1 MSNLAVI
8 QKDITDAVN
17 AKVSQMQNEGLVV
30 APNYAPANALKSA
43 FFAMTNSP
51 SGNLLEK
58 CSKESIANA
67 LLDMV
72 VQGLSPAKTQ
82 CYFIPYGSTLK
93 MTRSYFGTMK
103 VVKQLSDV
111 KDIWAEVVFEGDVL
125 KIRNDNGRKVLE
137 SHETDWTNQD
147 NAIIGAYCIIEK
159 VDGERILTVMTKK
172 EIDRSWQQSKNKSVQ
187 NAFPQEMAKRTVI
200 NRAAKQFFNTSDDN
214 DLFVDAVNR
223 TTENEYDNERRVKE
237 AEPVRD
243 EVETLD
249 DILKAPSKSKEG
261 DNVVDGEFTE
271 ETKTPPKTAKKTTNP
286 DELKSTGYPEDEI
299 PDFDQETGEVLEEI
313 SLFEGNTTQIK
324 EQD

>member
-82 CYFIPYGSTLK
+82 CYFIPYGNTLK

-103 VVKQLSDV
+103 VVKQLSNV

-200 NRAAKQFFNTSDDN
+200 NRAAKQFFNTSDDS
-214 DLFVDAVNR
+214 DILIEAVNR
-223 TTENEYDNERRVKE
+223 TTENEFDNNRQIKE
-237 AEPVRD
+237 AEPVQSAGQNILD
-243 EVETLD
+243 KMTGKTVAEEPAEDATISEMETVEEAGA
-249 DILKAPSKSKEG
+249 DISKMET
-261 DNVVDGEFTE
+261 TE
-271 ETKTPPKTAKKTTNP
+271 QVIDA
-286 DELKSTGYPEDEI
+286 
-299 PDFDQETGEVLEEI
+299 ETGEILDEEEP
-313 SLFEGNTTQIK
+313 F
-324 EQD
+324 

>member
-1 MSNLAVI
+1 MEFETDEEEKEMSNLAVI

-103 VVKQLSDV
+103 VVKQLSNV

-137 SHETDWTNQD
+137 SHETNWTNQD

-200 NRAAKQFFNTSDDN
+200 NRAAKQFFNTSDDS
-214 DLFVDAVNR
+214 DILIEAVNR
-223 TTENEYDNERRVKE
+223 TTENEFDDNRQIKE
-237 AEPVRD
+237 AEPVQSAGQ
-243 EVETLD
+243 
-249 DILKAPSKSKEG
+249 DILDKMTGKTVAEEPAEDATISETETVEEAGVDISKMET
-261 DNVVDGEFTE
+261 TE
-271 ETKTPPKTAKKTTNP
+271 QIIDA
-286 DELKSTGYPEDEI
+286 
-299 PDFDQETGEVLEEI
+299 ETGEILDEEEP
-313 SLFEGNTTQIK
+313 F
-324 EQD
+324 

>member
-8 QKDITDAVN
+8 QKDITDTVN

-82 CYFIPYGSTLK
+82 CYFIPYGNTLK

-103 VVKQLSDV
+103 VVKQLSNV

-200 NRAAKQFFNTSDDN
+200 NRAAKQFFNTSDDS
-214 DLFVDAVNR
+214 DILIEAVNR
-223 TTENEYDNERRVKE
+223 TTENEFDNNRQIKE
-237 AEPVRD
+237 VESVQSAGQDILDKMTGKTVAEEPAED
-243 EVETLD
+243 ASFSEVETVEEAGA
-249 DILKAPSKSKEG
+249 DISE
-261 DNVVDGEFTE
+261 VETTE
-271 ETKTPPKTAKKTTNP
+271 QVIDA
-286 DELKSTGYPEDEI
+286 
-299 PDFDQETGEVLEEI
+299 ETGEILDEEEP
-313 SLFEGNTTQIK
+313 F
-324 EQD
+324 

>member
-82 CYFIPYGSTLK
+82 CYFIPYGNTLK

-103 VVKQLSDV
+103 VVKQLSNV

-200 NRAAKQFFNTSDDN
+200 NRAAKQFFNTSDDS
-214 DLFVDAVNR
+214 DILIEAVNR
-223 TTENEYDNERRVKE
+223 TTENEFDNNRQIKE
-237 AEPVRD
+237 AEPVQSAGQD
-243 EVETLD
+243 ILDKMTGKIVAEESAEDTTISEVETVEEAGA
-249 DILKAPSKSKEG
+249 DISEM
-261 DNVVDGEFTE
+261 ETTE
-271 ETKTPPKTAKKTTNP
+271 QIIDA
-286 DELKSTGYPEDEI
+286 
-299 PDFDQETGEVLEEI
+299 ETGEILDEEEP
-313 SLFEGNTTQIK
+313 F
-324 EQD
+324 

>member
-1 MSNLAVI
+1 MEFETDEEGKEMSNLAVI

-82 CYFIPYGSTLK
+82 CYFIPYGNTLK

-103 VVKQLSDV
+103 VVKQLSNV

-200 NRAAKQFFNTSDDN
+200 NRAAKQFFNTSDDS
-214 DLFVDAVNR
+214 DILIEAVNR
-223 TTENEYDNERRVKE
+223 TTENEFDDNRQIKE
-237 AEPVRD
+237 AEPVQSAGQ
-243 EVETLD
+243 
-249 DILKAPSKSKEG
+249 DILDKMTGKTVAEEPAEDATISEAETVEEAGVDISKMET
-261 DNVVDGEFTE
+261 TE
-271 ETKTPPKTAKKTTNP
+271 QVIDA
-286 DELKSTGYPEDEI
+286 
-299 PDFDQETGEVLEEI
+299 ETGEILEEEEP
-313 SLFEGNTTQIK
+313 F
-324 EQD
+324 

>member
-103 VVKQLSDV
+103 VVKQLSNV

-159 VDGERILTVMTKK
+159 VDGERILTIMTKK

-200 NRAAKQFFNTSDDN
+200 NRAAKPFFNTSDDS
-214 DLFVDAVNR
+214 DILIEAVNR
-223 TTENEYDNERRVKE
+223 TTENEFDDNRQIKE
-237 AEPVRD
+237 ADPVQSAGQDILDKMTRKTVSEEPTED
-243 EVETLD
+243 ATISEVETVEE
-249 DILKAPSKSKEG
+249 A
-261 DNVVDGEFTE
+261 VVDISKMETTE
-271 ETKTPPKTAKKTTNP
+271 QVIDA
-286 DELKSTGYPEDEI
+286 
-299 PDFDQETGEVLEEI
+299 ETGEILDEEEP
-313 SLFEGNTTQIK
+313 F
-324 EQD
+324 